1 MHQPQAIALPSHAET
16 AQGANRP
23 PALSL
28 CRVARWATAAL
39 ICTFVLSG
47 CQSVPTQLAS
57 LTPPADKP
65 ASEAPARNE
74 PAGNLKTPP
83 PTPSVPPTPTAP
95 VSPGAPYWPKDKPT
109 PLGQTMY
116 ASPANSANPAAVPTA
131 MRTPQPRDAVPTDLW
146 ERIRTGYALAPL
158 AGSALQNMDQQLR
171 WYQAN
176 PGHAQRVFT
185 RGKLYLFDIV
195 EQLDAAG
202 VPLEIALLPAV
213 ESAFNPKAV
222 SSASADGLWQFM
234 GPTGKRFE
242 LRQHSFVDERRHV
255 RLATEAAVRYLTTLA
270 QRYNGDWQ
278 LALAAYNCGEGCIDK
293 AVARAKAKGLPG
305 RFEDLSLNPE
315 TRQYVPRLYALAQLV
330 LHAAADAQ
338 ALPAVDNSPYY
349 LAIPITQDLDVAAAA
364 KMAGMSVGEF
374 RTLNPQ
380 HKKPVI
386 VAAVSGHVFV
396 PTDKAERF
404 TLALRASGQQSSWQL
419 VKLGKRSSI
428 EALAKTYGATPEQL
442 RSANGIPAGKLV
454 LAQSSILVPVS
465 PFASASSM
473 GKTGRLQSD
482 AVNALNAIAG
492 GAQLHA
498 ISAQAAASATLAT
511 ADAVVRRKVTLR
523 KGEGWPAAAKALGIP
538 VQTLQKYNPHARLK
552 RGVNSFNVPAL
563 ALQT

>member
-1 MHQPQAIALPSHAET
+1 
-16 AQGANRP
+16 
-23 PALSL
+23 
-28 CRVARWATAAL
+28 
-39 ICTFVLSG
+39 
-47 CQSVPTQLAS
+47 
-57 LTPPADKP
+57 
-65 ASEAPARNE
+65 
-74 PAGNLKTPP
+74 
-83 PTPSVPPTPTAP
+83 
-95 VSPGAPYWPKDKPT
+95 
-109 PLGQTMY
+109 MY
-116 ASPANSANPAAVPTA
+116 AAPANSANPAAVPTA

-234 GPTGKRFE
+234 GPTGKRFD
-242 LRQHSFVDERRHV
+242 LQQHSFVDERRHV